1 MVTNEAQKFLFDYF
15 KNLLYN
21 RQKLV
26 IEKTCENIEDSKIRQ
41 DRVKLLKY
49 AEISST
55 KHAKI
60 LTKSITDEQIQ
71 TIFKSYD
78 VFNSS
83 KINLFGTNMYK
94 EIMKDLE

>member
-26 IEKTCENIEDSKIRQ
+26 IEKTYQNIEYPKIRKY
-41 DRVKLLKY
+41 RVELLKY
-49 AEISST
+49 AEINAI

-60 LTKSITDEQIQ
+60 LTKNITNKQIQ
-71 TIFKSYD
+71 EIFESSDGFKT
-78 VFNSS
+78 S
-83 KINLFGTNMYK
+83 KINSVGKNMYK
-94 EIMKDLE
+94 DIMKDL

>member
-26 IEKTCENIEDSKIRQ
+26 IEKTYQNIEDPKIREC
-41 DRVKLLKY
+41 RVKLLKY
-49 AEISST
+49 AEINST

-60 LTKSITDEQIQ
+60 LTKSITNKQIQ
-71 TIFKSYD
+71 TIFKSND
-78 VFNSS
+78 GFNTS
-83 KINLFGTNMYK
+83 KINLFGKNMYK
-94 EIMKDLE
+94 EIMKDL